1 MAGILEVL
9 KEIHHVRVELSD
21 VREQLR
27 RAPLQIKARENELNK
42 LKEKAASVK
51 DEARRMRMA
60 ADARELTLKQAEARI
75 RDLKTKLN
83 MVETNKEYS
92 AIQEEIQRIA
102 AENDKLQDEILASI
116 TEADEKKLE
125 SQRCEEQ
132 VREAEGEFAKFK
144 EVVDYKAEKLKGQAE
159 ILATKLAELEP
170 GLEGMLGDY
179 QRLTKTKGDAAIAA
193 CEHGICQGCYSE
205 QPPQSKNE
213 LALHRPTL
221 CRSCGALLYP
231 V

>member
-1 MAGILEVL
+1 MAGILDVL
-9 KEIHHVRVELSD
+9 KEIHHVRVELTA

-27 RAPLQIKARENELNK
+27 RGPLQVKARENELNK
-42 LKEKAASVK
+42 LRESVAAEKEA
-51 DEARRMRMA
+51 ARRIRMA
-60 ADARELTLKQAEARI
+60 ADARELTLKQAEARL

-92 AIQEEIQRIA
+92 AIQEEIQRIT

-116 TEADEKKLE
+116 SEADEKKLE
-125 SQRCEEQ
+125 VQEHERRL
-132 VREAEGEFAKFK
+132 REAEEEFVKFK
-144 EVVDYKAEKLKGQAE
+144 EVLDYKAEKLKGQAE
-159 ILATKLAELEP
+159 ILAKKLAELEP

-193 CEHGICQGCYSE
+193 CEQGICQGCFSE